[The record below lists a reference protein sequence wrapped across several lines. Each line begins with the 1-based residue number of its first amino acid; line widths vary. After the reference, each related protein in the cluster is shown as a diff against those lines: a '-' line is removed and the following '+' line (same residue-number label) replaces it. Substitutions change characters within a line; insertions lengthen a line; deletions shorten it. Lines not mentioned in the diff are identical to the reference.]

1 MAGGNRI
8 LMNILWA
15 ALAICVVVAFV
26 FYVLALSWQ
35 RTLGRQS
42 RAIHTLYQ
50 RLEALESLED
60 PFLRRRVNELAPS
73 QLEEVSIFSL
83 NFSERFWCSSLG
95 ASESRARRIRENAAM
110 LGSVKFE
117 IWRSHIAITVTEL
130 LPSSRSTGWQNRVI
144 NIYDSEPRQPTTLWE
159 LSLEH
164 DTGPAI
170 RSGRILQ
177 LRFWNRCLE
186 LVVHGPADDSI
197 AGDLKAVAGE
207 QLFFCIP
214 LDSERLSEHRIESAE
229 QGEPVPDQEAPE
241 KGVLRFSDEDENL
254 GIAWRL
260 SIRILAG
267 GGVSDKWRFV
277 APAPFHRVS

>member
-1 MAGGNRI
+1 
-8 LMNILWA
+8 MNILWA

-26 FYVLALSWQ
+26 FYILALSWQ

-83 NFSERFWCSSLG
+83 NFSERFWRSSLG
-95 ASESRARRIRENAAM
+95 ASESRARRIRENATM

-117 IWRSHIAITVTEL
+117 IWRSHLTITLTEL
-130 LPSSRSTGWQNRVI
+130 PPASRAAGWHNRVI
-144 NIYDSEPRQPTTLWE
+144 NIYDSEPRQPITLWE

-164 DTGPAI
+164 DADLAI
-170 RSGRILQ
+170 SGGRILQ

-186 LVVHGPADDSI
+186 LLVCGPAEGPI
-197 AGDLKAVAGE
+197 ARDQNAVAGE

-229 QGEPVPDQEAPE
+229 QGERVPDQEAPE
-241 KGVLRFSDEDENL
+241 KGVLRFSHEDENL

-260 SIRILAG
+260 SIRILGG

-277 APAPFHRVS
+277 APAPARRVS